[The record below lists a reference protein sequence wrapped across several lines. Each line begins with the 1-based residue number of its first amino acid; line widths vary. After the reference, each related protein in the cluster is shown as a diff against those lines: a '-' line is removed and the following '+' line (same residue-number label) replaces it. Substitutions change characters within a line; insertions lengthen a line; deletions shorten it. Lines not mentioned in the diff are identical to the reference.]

1 MKLTMPKQ
9 YGGVD
14 RNLFLLKKLK
24 FKVQL
29 QNSEVQKLMKNEFL
43 QEKSDDASMLNKQDE
58 LARYFGLID
67 YLPSQKIRT
76 ITNTIIQ

>member
-14 RNLFLLKKLK
+14 RNLFLLKILK
-24 FKVQL
+24 QKGQL

-43 QEKSDDASMLNKQDE
+43 QEKSDDSSMLNKQDE

-67 YLPSQKIRT
+67 YSPDQK
-76 ITNTIIQ
+76 